1 MLDYLTNNV
10 PYYLIMY
17 GSKILGSFAILI
29 LGKYVAKIITKI
41 IDNLAQKQEI
51 DPTLIKFSGKIIYV
65 ILLIVVIITALGNLG
80 IETTSFIAVLGSA
93 GLAIGLA
100 LQGSLSN
107 FASGFLLIIFKHFK
121 VGDFVDI
128 SNGVTGTVNEI
139 GILNTILTT
148 PDNKVII
155 VPNSSITSNKVINYS
170 KQEIRRV
177 DLVFGVSYSDNIKK
191 VKEILSKIVESKEKI
206 LKEKEI
212 IIVVGELAN
221 SSVNFFVRFWVNTPD
236 YWSVYWDFIESV
248 KIKFDEENI
257 TIPFPQRDIHLYNK
271 QL

>member
-1 MLDYLTNNV
+1 MLENFIKDL
-10 PYYLIMY
+10 PYYLTIY
-17 GSKILGSFAILI
+17 GGRLLGSIAILI
-29 LGKYVAKIITKI
+29 IGKYVAKLITNI
-41 IDNLAQKQEI
+41 IDSLAHKKEI

-65 ILLIVVIITALGNLG
+65 ILLILVVISALGNLG
-80 IETTSFIAVLGSA
+80 VETTSFIAVLGSA

-121 VGDFVDI
+121 VGDFVDV

-155 VPNSSITSNKVINYS
+155 VPNSTITINKVINYS
-170 KQEIRRV
+170 KQQIRRV
-177 DLVFGVSYSDNIKK
+177 DLVFGVSYSDDIKK
-191 VKEILSKIVESKEKI
+191 VKNVLSEIINSKENI

-212 IIVVGELAN
+212 TIVVGELGA

-236 YWSVYWDFIESV
+236 YWNVYWDFIENV
-248 KIKFDEENI
+248 KLKFDEEGI
-257 TIPFPQRDIHLYNK
+257 SLPFPQRDINIYNR
-271 QL
+271 